1 MKSILFKRFRPENI
15 SIVIGCPFK
24 TQKPFICLVNLLM
37 VFFIL
42 EVFHINPNFES
53 FSFILAIKKY
63 KTGNH
68 CLELVT
74 VKSIYAK
81 CADLLNSNRKNIAGM
96 A

>member
-1 MKSILFKRFRPENI
+1 MVLVILK
-15 SIVIGCPFK
+15 
-24 TQKPFICLVNLLM
+24 
-37 VFFIL
+37 
-42 EVFHINPNFES
+42 VFHTNPNFES
-53 FSFILAIKKY
+53 FSFSLAIKKY

-74 VKSIYAK
+74 EKSIYAK

>member
-1 MKSILFKRFRPENI
+1 MA
-15 SIVIGCPFK
+15 
-24 TQKPFICLVNLLM
+24 LV
-37 VFFIL
+37 IL

-53 FSFILAIKKY
+53 FSFILTIKRY
-63 KTGNH
+63 KT
-68 CLELVT
+68 VT

>member
-1 MKSILFKRFRPENI
+1 MSKLETK
-15 SIVIGCPFK
+15 
-24 TQKPFICLVNLLM
+24 KPFIFLVNLLM
-37 VFFIL
+37 VL
-42 EVFHINPNFES
+42 VTLKVFHTNPNFES